1 MATHSPTSST
11 GTHALR
17 LLRALAEGG
26 RLVFSTPEAREVA
39 QRAGIP
45 DGYLYEL
52 LHHMTQNGLLTRL
65 RRGLYATSEVAS
77 GGPQAHP
84 FAIATHLV
92 TPSAISHWSALS
104 HHGLTDQV
112 PRIVTA
118 FTPRKVVTP
127 SMRRRALKTSARH
140 AWEVAGVRYEYFSV
154 KKEHFFGID
163 QVWVDEQ
170 SRVPIADKERTVLE
184 TFTSPRVFG
193 GIGEALRIIEDHA
206 PDLQPERLVEY
217 ALRYGR
223 ISVAKRLG
231 WALERAHFDES
242 LLLPLLKM
250 KATGY
255 HSLDP
260 TRPRRGPCDKRWMI
274 QDNLHARGS

>member
-1 MATHSPTSST
+1 MATHSPTTST

-77 GGPQAHP
+77 GRPQAHP

-112 PRIVTA
+112 PHIVTA

-127 SMRRRALKTSARH
+127 SMRRRDLKTSARH
-140 AWEVAGVRYEYFSV
+140 AWEVAGVRYEYISV
-154 KKEHFFGID
+154 KKDHFFGIE
-163 QVWVDEQ
+163 QVWVDEN
-170 SRVPIADKERTVLE
+170 SRVPITDRERTVLE
-184 TFTSPRVFG
+184 TFISPRRFG
-193 GIGEALRIIEDHA
+193 GIGEALRLSESHTQE
-206 PDLQPERLVEY
+206 LQADRLVEY
-217 ALRYGR
+217 AIRYGK

-231 WALERAHFDES
+231 WALELAHVDES
-242 LLLPLLKM
+242 VLLPLLKIP
-250 KATGY
+250 ATRY
-255 HSLDP
+255 YALDP
-260 TRPRRGPCDKRWMI
+260 ARPSRGPCDRRWMI
-274 QDNLHARGS
+274 QDNLHARGG